1 MPTAGL
7 LVSIYL
13 VRFWS
18 IPELLELVL
27 SSALGCEF
35 NRSMQHL
42 ASKIREEDVAYEET
56 SKKNL
61 SYTSRKSSDVG
72 SLEIGRLPKKDI

>member
-1 MPTAGL
+1 
-7 LVSIYL
+7 
-13 VRFWS
+13 
-18 IPELLELVL
+18 
-27 SSALGCEF
+27 
-35 NRSMQHL
+35 MQHL
-42 ASKIREEDVAYEET
+42 ASNIREEDVAYEET

>member
-1 MPTAGL
+1 
-7 LVSIYL
+7 
-13 VRFWS
+13 
-18 IPELLELVL
+18 
-27 SSALGCEF
+27 
-35 NRSMQHL
+35 MQHL

-61 SYTSRKSSDVG
+61 SHTSRKSSDVG